1 MTGSQEKGFTLIE
14 LMIVVAIIGILST
27 IGYSS
32 YKSSIVKTNR
42 AQAKVALEG
51 LAGAMERFYSE
62 NNSYKGAKFT
72 SAGGAIPLS
81 NKVPK
86 DGTNKYYVLTI
97 VSAAAQSYSLKAT
110 AQAGTPQAGDGDLTL
125 TSTGAREWGSQDS
138 WKD

>member
-1 MTGSQEKGFTLIE
+1 MIRTRQNGFTLIE

-32 YKSSIVKTNR
+32 YKDSIVKTNR

-51 LAGAMERFYSE
+51 LAGAMERYYSE
-62 NNSYKGAKFT
+62 NNSYKDAGFT

-97 VSAAAQSYSLKAT
+97 VSAAAQTYSLKAT
-110 AQAGTPQAGDGDLTL
+110 AQTNTPQAGDGDLTL
-125 TSTGAREWGSQDS
+125 TSTGVRKWGSQDS